1 VTDLEADLKAAHDR
15 NSELEEQIRDL
26 KAEIVQLRRTASS
39 GASTL
44 PPLEE
49 EKVTI
54 DESIPEASPRALMK
68 ALKGSYDDALG
79 DLDKGAAGSRE
90 RNVYV
95 SQVDKWANRVN
106 REYRKQII
114 WAVRVSDAT
123 IGPRGADLM
132 VQAVDPETDALLGPE
147 FPVRVTNKTIARR
160 LQELLQARQLIDGKF
175 EMKGALSPEVR
186 MNVNREAAGTFDN
199 PPLIGPFAEFRMT
212 VDVTSIRP
220 FEEVQ
225 AEKPN
230 QPAPGNAPAP

>member
-1 VTDLEADLKAAHDR
+1 MSMTSRIFTSLAVLTVFAGLGIAGRPAQAQSDADLRRENDALRTRVSDLEADLKAAHDR

-68 ALKGSYDDALG
+68 ALKGSYDDALS

-175 EMKGALSPEVR
+175 TTR
-186 MNVNREAAGTFDN
+186 R
-199 PPLIGPFAEFRMT
+199 
-212 VDVTSIRP
+212 
-220 FEEVQ
+220 
-225 AEKPN
+225 
-230 QPAPGNAPAP
+230 